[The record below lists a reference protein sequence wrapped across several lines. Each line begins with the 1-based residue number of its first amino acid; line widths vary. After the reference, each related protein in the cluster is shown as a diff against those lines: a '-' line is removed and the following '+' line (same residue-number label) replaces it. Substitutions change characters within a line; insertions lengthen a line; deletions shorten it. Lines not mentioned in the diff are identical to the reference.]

1 MMLSACAL
9 LAGAVA
15 GCGGGAPVH
24 LISRADEATSTRRT
38 PAHAPAAT
46 IADRTPNRT
55 TDAVRASIDSQSPIP
70 ASAMSAS
77 RLVGQ
82 LLMSHVTGLS
92 AGPGLLARIRR
103 GQVGSVILYSE
114 NISSDSQLISLTSS
128 LQRAARAGH
137 NPPLLIGTDQEGG
150 SVKRIQNGPPTLSA
164 EQMGATAE
172 PFTVA
177 ERQGD
182 ATGAHL
188 RRLGINLDFAP
199 VSDVPTTSDNF
210 LKDRA
215 FGHSANIV
223 MEAASGF
230 AQGLAD
236 AHVAASAKHFPGLGA
251 AGPRDSDFTLVS
263 IAASKNQLQLAYA
276 PYIAMAQLGGRV
288 APMVM
293 ISDASYPALD
303 PSGLPAVLSSRII
316 HSQLAVAAMSERV
329 TITDD
334 LEVPSVEQ
342 YSAPAVKAL
351 SAGDDILM
359 FAQHE
364 AGSERA
370 FAEVRTALAQ
380 QQLSKSLIQADAEK
394 VVALKKSLPAN

>member
-1 MMLSACAL
+1 MVLAGAL
-9 LAGAVA
+9 LAGAV

-24 LISRADEATSTRRT
+24 LISRAD
-38 PAHAPAAT
+38 
-46 IADRTPNRT
+46 RT
-55 TDAVRASIDSQSPIP
+55 TAAHSAPGDTHSATVADHDQSIASARPRRASIASQSVTPV
-70 ASAMSAS
+70 STMSSS

-82 LLMSHVTGLS
+82 LLMSHVSGLS
-92 AGPGLLARIRR
+92 AGAGLLARIRA

-114 NISSDSQLISLTSS
+114 NISSDSQVIALTSS

-137 NPPLLIGTDQEGG
+137 NPSLLIGTDQEGG
-150 SVKRIQNGPPTLSA
+150 SVKRIKNGPPTLSP
-164 EQMGATAE
+164 EQMGGTPD

-177 ERQGD
+177 QRQGA

-199 VSDVPTTSDNF
+199 VSDVPTTTDNF

-215 FGHSANIV
+215 FGHSTNV
-223 MEAASGF
+223 VVQAASGF
-230 AQGLAD
+230 AQGLAQ

-251 AGPRDSDFTLVS
+251 AGARDSDFTLVS
-263 IAASKNQLQLAYA
+263 IAASKNQLQLAYT
-276 PYIAMAQLGGRV
+276 PYIAMAQLGNRV

-303 PSGLPAVLSSRII
+303 PSGLPAVLSSRIL
-316 HSQLAVAAMSERV
+316 HSQLAVAAMGARV

-342 YSAPAVKAL
+342 YSDPAIKAL
-351 SAGDDILM
+351 AAGDDILM

-370 FAEVRTALAQ
+370 FGEIRAALTDRTLAR
-380 QQLSKSLIQADAEK
+380 SLIQADVEK
-394 VVALKKSLPAN
+394 VIALKQSLGAN

>member
-1 MMLSACAL
+1 ML
-9 LAGAVA
+9 LASVVLAGVLGA
-15 GCGGGAPVH
+15 CGGGAPVH
-24 LISRADEATSTRRT
+24 LISRADRSA
-38 PAHAPAAT
+38 PAHSTAAQAPAAT
-46 IADRTPNRT
+46 GVDRDLSNPSSPPR
-55 TDAVRASIDSQSPIP
+55 RASIASQSSTPV
-70 ASAMSAS
+70 SAMSSS
-77 RLVGQ
+77 RLIGQ

-92 AGPGLLARIRR
+92 AGAGLLSRIRA

-114 NISSDSQLISLTSS
+114 NIASDSQLISLTSS

-137 NPPLLIGTDQEGG
+137 NPRLLIGIDQEGG
-150 SVKRIQNGPPTLSA
+150 SVKRIKNGPPTLSP
-164 EQMGATAE
+164 EQMGATTD
-172 PFTVA
+172 PFTIA
-177 ERQGD
+177 QRQGA

-199 VSDVPTTSDNF
+199 VSDVPTSNDNF
-210 LKDRA
+210 LRDRA
-215 FGHSANIV
+215 FGHSTDV
-223 MEAASGF
+223 VVQGASGF
-230 AQGLAD
+230 AQGLAQ
-236 AHVAASAKHFPGLGA
+236 AHVASSAKHFPGLGA

-276 PYIAMAQLGGRV
+276 PYIAMAQLGDRV

-303 PSGLPAVLSSRII
+303 PSGLPAVLSPRIL
-316 HSQLAVAAMSERV
+316 HTQLSVAGIDERV

-342 YSAPAVKAL
+342 YSDPAVKAIA
-351 SAGDDILM
+351 AGDDILM

-370 FAEVRTALAQ
+370 YGEIRAALADRT
-380 QQLSKSLIQADAEK
+380 LARSLIQADVEK
-394 VVALKKSLPAN
+394 VIALKQSLGGN